1 MTKKEFLNRYLV
13 ERKGTDSLKWDA
25 LGERFGQDDLLAMWV
40 ADMEFKTCDSIT
52 EALKRRVE
60 HGVYGYSRASDAYY
74 QAYVDW
80 MERRHHCEADRSWI
94 RFASGCVAAITYV
107 IQVFTQPGDACLILT
122 PVYYPFHNA
131 VKDNGRRL
139 VCVDLDAEVGR
150 FTMNYEAIEKAIVE
164 NHVKLFILCS
174 PHNPAGRV
182 WSEEELNQ
190 VLAICRRHN
199 VLVCS
204 DEIHQDFTFD
214 GNTFVPALM
223 VGDGKYRD
231 RLITVNSASKT
242 FNLASLLHA
251 QLIISDERLRATY
264 DREIRGRNQTE
275 LSIMGLTAAQAGYE
289 GGEEWLESLKEVIWD
304 NYQYLKTELGRELP
318 KAVVYSMEGTYLPL
332 VDLRAYVDPGGMKS
346 FIQGKCRLAVDY
358 GEWFGKN
365 FGGFVRLNMA
375 TDPALVREAVAR
387 IVRYSTVA
395 RASLI

>member
-1 MTKKEFLNRYLV
+1 MTKQEFLNRYLV

-25 LGERFGQDDLLAMWV
+25 LGERFGQDDLIAMWV

-74 QAYVDW
+74 QAYADW
-80 MERRHHCEADRSWI
+80 MERRHH
-94 RFASGCVAAITYV
+94 
-107 IQVFTQPGDACLILT
+107 GDACLILT

-139 VCVDLDAEVGR
+139 ICVDLDAADGR

-164 NHVKLFILCS
+164 NHVKLFLLCS

-204 DEIHQDFTFD
+204 DEIHQDFTFN
-214 GNTFVPALM
+214 GNIFVPALM
-223 VGDGKYRD
+223 VGGGKYRD

-289 GGEEWLESLKEVIWD
+289 GGEEWLEALKEVIWD
-304 NYQYLKTELGRELP
+304 NFSISRQNWEESCRRRLSILWKERIFRWSICGR
-318 KAVVYSMEGTYLPL
+318 M
-332 VDLRAYVDPGGMKS
+332 
-346 FIQGKCRLAVDY
+346 
-358 GEWFGKN
+358 
-365 FGGFVRLNMA
+365 
-375 TDPALVREAVAR
+375 
-387 IVRYSTVA
+387 
-395 RASLI
+395 